1 MDWQGAVLPWALP
14 LVHPVGR
21 ALLNHRYTSDEE
33 GVSTDTATS
42 GKSLHKKCGGRGN
55 RGNQSGSDSDETPT
69 PGGRQKKKDGF
80 SSKIQIPEMG
90 ARRVIL
96 TMWPTPIGNGPV
108 ALHIIANTMRI
119 PTSCP

>member
-1 MDWQGAVLPWALP
+1 MGITTGP
-14 LVHPVGR
+14 PVGR
-21 ALLNHRYTSDEE
+21 ALLNHRYTSDEG

-55 RGNQSGSDSDETPT
+55 RGNRSSSDSDETPT
-69 PGGRQKKKDGF
+69 PRGRQKKKDGF
-80 SSKIQIPEMG
+80 SSKIQIPELG

-96 TMWPTPIGNGPV
+96 TMWPTPLGNGPV